1 MKFPASHFSLSGC
14 PIRWLV
20 WAFSWC
26 AALTLAAAQVAA
38 TGTIAG
44 RISHAATG
52 AYLEGAEVSV
62 GGGAPALTDR
72 EGAYTLAGVPAGAQ
86 TVRVYYTGLDVVTQ
100 SVEVRAGQTS
110 DVTLSLGASIQQLAA
125 FTVSSSREGEAAS
138 ITKQRNADNVVNV
151 VSTEAF
157 GAVAD
162 GNIGN
167 FMVRL
172 PGVAGEF
179 ENGEVVGIKI
189 RGTPVEFSALNVDGV
204 RAAGAFS
211 GFNTQGDRGAQ
222 SDQIPAEFI
231 KEVEVTK
238 AATPDQPADWI
249 GGSTNLITK
258 SALDFKENV
267 LTYRVGANYNAF
279 REDLQN
285 FTPNAALTYLT
296 RIGSK
301 RDIGLAL
308 SLSYTDTE
316 APRDRVQTVR
326 NQADGRATQA
336 RSLSNVN
343 QRVRMGGGLKFDY
356 RIGREAS
363 VYLKLQYNYYYFDS
377 PRQVYAASVA
387 GGSRVA
393 DYSRVSR
400 ALIETGT
407 PARDSTNQT
416 AGVAPGYTDSFTEML
431 SSTWLNEATWNVKLG
446 RQYLGEIGGEK
457 RFAGDQKITAKFSY
471 NPSNFASNLRSFDM
485 NLVGNI
491 GMAIDTRA
499 NRSRPVFRQTY
510 GPNIGFGT
518 NPRLYTARLLQQPES
533 SEEDVSNA
541 KLDYTKD
548 FRGLRF
554 PLQLKAGGA
563 WREQHRTLSVAR
575 PNWTFGGPDR
585 IAGTVAA
592 TGVNDDNLAQF
603 LLPTPAHPLFDQRNG
618 TWVDLPGIDFPAVWR
633 TFSERP
639 EWFVPEGTSVTA
651 PPNFSELTEDVKGAY
666 AQGRLQLGRL
676 NVLGGVRFEQT
687 EVEATGRN
695 TDPRNTGVARVTRQ
709 RSYDDYFPSVHL
721 RYPIRQNL
729 TARGSVT
736 TGAARPNMS
745 DLYPTTTVS
754 YNATTG
760 LGTVSQ
766 NAPGLRPQ
774 HSQNYDFSLEY
785 YFEPAG
791 LLSVGYFRKNI
802 TNFLSRTTD
811 EIDFGNDNGFDGQF
825 GGFNLNTT
833 TNGGK
838 AKVEGWEINY
848 NQQLTFLPRPFN
860 GLGIFANYTTLE
872 TVGIYA
878 EGARALSGFVPRTA
892 NAGAS
897 FRWRKLETRI
907 SWRYTSAYLRSY
919 NANVFAQSSF
929 RPVENTDISVKYA
942 FSPRFGVYVD
952 AINIGNNWPQNFTGT
967 DEGRVT
973 FADDYG
979 VRFNIG
985 VTGRF

>member
-1 MKFPASHFSLSGC
+1 MNFSVTCPSGRGSLARWSALLFTWLLS
-14 PIRWLV
+14 V
-20 WAFSWC
+20 AFVC
-26 AALTLAAAQVAA
+26 AQGAA
-38 TGTIAG
+38 TGTISG
-44 RISHAATG
+44 RVSHAATG

-62 GGGAPALTDR
+62 GGGASVLTDR
-72 EGAYTLAGVPAGAQ
+72 EGAYALAGVPAGAQ
-86 TVRVYYTGLDVVTQ
+86 TVRVYYTGLDVATQ
-100 SVEVRAGQTS
+100 AVQVRAGQVTE
-110 DVTLSLGASIQQLAA
+110 VTLSLGAAIHQLAA
-125 FTVSSSREGEAAS
+125 FTVSTSREGEAAS

-151 VSTEAF
+151 VSTDAF

-238 AATPDQPADWI
+238 APTPDQPADSI
-249 GGSTNLITK
+249 GGSTNLVTK
-258 SALDFKENV
+258 SALDFKEDV

-285 FTPNAALTYLT
+285 LTPNAALTWLT
-296 RIGSK
+296 RVGPR

-326 NQADGRATQA
+326 NQPDGRATQA

-387 GGSRVA
+387 GAGRVA

-400 ALIETGT
+400 AQIEAGT

-416 AGVAPGYTDSFTEML
+416 AGVAPGFSDSYTEML

-457 RFAGDQKITAKFSY
+457 RFAGDQKLAAKFSY
-471 NPSNFASNLRSFDM
+471 NPSNFASNLRSFDL

-491 GMAIDTRA
+491 GMAIDTTA

-510 GPNIGFGT
+510 GPTIGLGT
-518 NPRLYTARLLQQPES
+518 DVRRYTARLLQQPES
-533 SEEDVSNA
+533 SEEEVANA
-541 KLDYTKD
+541 KLDYTKE
-548 FRGLRF
+548 FRGWAV

-585 IAGTVAA
+585 VAGTVAA

-603 LLPTPAHPLFDQRNG
+603 LLPGPAHPLFDQRNG

-633 TFSERP
+633 AFSERP

-651 PPNFSELTEDVKGAY
+651 APNFSELTEDVKGAY
-666 AQGRLQLGRL
+666 AQGRVQLGRL

-695 TDPRNTGVARVTRQ
+695 TDPRNAGVTRVTRT
-709 RSYDDYFPSVHL
+709 RRYDDYFPSLHL
-721 RYPIRQNL
+721 RYPLRPNL

-736 TGAARPNMS
+736 TSAARPNMS

-760 LGTVSQ
+760 LGTVAQ

-774 HSQNYDFSLEY
+774 HSQNYDLSLEY

-802 TNFLSRTTD
+802 TSFLSRTTD
-811 EIDFGNDNGFDGQF
+811 EIDFGADNGFDGQF
-825 GGFNLNTT
+825 GGFTLNTT
-833 TNGGK
+833 SNGGK

-848 NQQLTFLPRPFN
+848 NQQLTFLPKPLN
-860 GLGIFANYTTLE
+860 GLGLFANYTSLE
-872 TVGIYA
+872 TVGTYA
-878 EGARALSGFVPRTA
+878 EGARELSGFVPKTA

-897 FRWRKLETRI
+897 FRWRKLEARI

-919 NANVFAQSSF
+919 NANVYAQSSF
-929 RPVENTDISVKYA
+929 RPVENTDISVQYK
-942 FSPRFGVYVD
+942 FSPRFGVYLD

-979 VRFNIG
+979 VRFNVG

>member
-1 MKFPASHFSLSGC
+1 MNYPSARPRSGGLFVRFLL
-14 PIRWLV
+14 IVSGWL
-20 WAFSWC
+20 
-26 AALTLAAAQVAA
+26 ALLGAAAAQGV
-38 TGTIAG
+38 TGTVTG
-44 RISHAATG
+44 RIVNAATG
-52 AYLEGAEVSV
+52 AYLEGAEVAV
-62 GGGAPALTDR
+62 GNALPVLTDR
-72 EGAYTLAGVPAGAQ
+72 EGAFTVSAVAAGTQ
-86 TVRVYYTGLDVVTQ
+86 TMRVYYTGLDAGTQ
-100 SVEVRAGQTS
+100 SVEVRAGQRTEAN
-110 DVTLSLGASIQQLAA
+110 VSLGSSIQQLAA

-179 ENGEVVGIKI
+179 ENGEMVGIKI

-238 AATPDQPADWI
+238 APTPDQPADSI
-249 GGSTNLITK
+249 GGSTNLVTK

-267 LTYRVGANYNAF
+267 LTYRVGVNYNAF

-296 RIGSK
+296 RVGRE

-326 NQADGRATQA
+326 NQPDGRATQA

-343 QRVRMGGGLKFDY
+343 QRIRMGGGLKFDY
-356 RIGREAS
+356 RIGNRAT

-387 GGSRVA
+387 GAGRVA

-400 ALIETGT
+400 AQIEAGT
-407 PARDSTNQT
+407 AARDSANAT
-416 AGVAPGYTDSFTEML
+416 AGVAPGFIDSFTEML

-446 RQYLGEIGGEK
+446 RQYLGEVGGELK
-457 RFAGDQKITAKFSY
+457 FGGDQKLAGKLSY
-471 NPSNFASNLRSFDM
+471 NPSNFASNLRSFDLNM
-485 NLVGNI
+485 TGNI
-491 GMAIDTRA
+491 GMSIDSRA
-499 NRSRPVFRQTY
+499 NRSRPIFRQTY
-510 GPNIGFGT
+510 GQTIGFGT
-518 NPRLYTARLLQQPES
+518 NTRLYTARLLQQPES
-533 SEEDVSNA
+533 SEEDVANA
-541 KLDYTKD
+541 KLDYTKE
-548 FRGLRF
+548 FRGWNL
-554 PLQLKAGGA
+554 PLQFKAGGA
-563 WREQHRTLSVAR
+563 WREQQRTLSVAR

-592 TGVNDDNLAQF
+592 TGINDDNLGQF
-603 LLPTPAHPLFDQRNG
+603 LLPAPAHPLFEQRNG
-618 TWVDLPGIDFPAVWR
+618 VWPDLPAIDFPAVWR
-633 TFSERP
+633 AFGEHP

-651 PPNFSELTEDVKGAY
+651 APNVSEITEAVTGVY
-666 AQGRLQLGRL
+666 AQGRAQVGPL

-687 EVEATGRN
+687 ELEATGRN
-695 TDPRNTGVARVTRQ
+695 TDPRNTGVTRVTRN
-709 RSYDDYFPSVHL
+709 RTYDDYFPSLHL
-721 RYPIRQNL
+721 RYNLRRNL
-729 TARGSVT
+729 TARASVT
-736 TGAARPNMS
+736 TSAARPNMS
-745 DLYPTTTVS
+745 ELYPTTTVS

-760 LGTVSQ
+760 LGTVTQ

-774 HSQNYDFSLEY
+774 HAQNYDATLEY

-791 LLSVGYFRKNI
+791 LVSVGFFRKNI
-802 TNFLSRTTD
+802 SNFLVRAAD
-811 EIDFGNDNGFDGQF
+811 EIEFGPDNGFDGQF

-833 TNGGK
+833 SNAGK
-838 AKVEGWEINY
+838 AKIEGWEANY
-848 NQQLTFLPRPFN
+848 NQQLTFLPKPFN
-860 GLGIFANYTTLE
+860 GLGVFANYTSLT
-872 TVGIYA
+872 TSGVYS
-878 EGARALSGFVPRTA
+878 EGARELAGFVPKTA
-892 NAGAS
+892 NAGIS
-897 FRWRKLETRI
+897 LRWRKFEARL

-929 RPVENTDISVKYA
+929 RPVENTDISLKYS
-942 FSPRFGVYVD
+942 FNRRFGVYLD

-979 VRFNIG
+979 VRFNMGI
-985 VTGRF
+985 TGRF

>member
-1 MKFPASHFSLSGC
+1 MNYSTPRPFSGGLFVRLLLITSG
-14 PIRWLV
+14 WFALLG
-20 WAFSWC
+20 
-26 AALTLAAAQVAA
+26 AAVAQGA
-38 TGTIAG
+38 TGTVTG
-44 RISHAATG
+44 RIVNASTG
-52 AYLEGAEVSV
+52 AYLEGAEVTV
-62 GGGAPALTDR
+62 GNALPVLTDR
-72 EGAYTLAGVPAGAQ
+72 EGAFTVSAVTAGNQTL
-86 TVRVYYTGLDVVTQ
+86 RVYYTGLDAGTQ
-100 SVEVRAGQTS
+100 SVDVRAGQRTEAN
-110 DVTLSLGASIQQLAA
+110 VSLGSSIQQLAA

-179 ENGEVVGIKI
+179 ENGEMVGIKI

-222 SDQIPAEFI
+222 VDQIPSEFI

-238 AATPDQPADWI
+238 APTPDQPADSI
-249 GGSTNLITK
+249 GGSTNLVTK
-258 SALDFKENV
+258 SALDFNENV

-296 RIGSK
+296 RVGRG

-326 NQADGRATQA
+326 NQSDGRATQA

-343 QRVRMGGGLKFDY
+343 QRLRMGGGLKFDY
-356 RIGREAS
+356 RIGNRAS

-387 GGSRVA
+387 GAGRVA

-400 ALIETGT
+400 AQIEEGT
-407 PARDSTNQT
+407 AARDSANAT
-416 AGVAPGYTDSFTEML
+416 AGVAPGFTESFTEML
-431 SSTWLNEATWNVKLG
+431 SATWLNEATWNVKLG
-446 RQYLGEIGGEK
+446 RQYLGEVGGELK
-457 RFAGDQKITAKFSY
+457 FGGDQKLVAKLSY
-471 NPSNFASNLRSFDM
+471 NPSNFASNLRSFDLNM
-485 NLVGNI
+485 AGNI
-491 GMAIDTRA
+491 GMSIDTRA
-499 NRSRPVFRQTY
+499 NRSRPIFRQTY
-510 GPNIGFGT
+510 GQTIGFGT
-518 NPRLYTARLLQQPES
+518 DPRRYTARLLQQPES
-533 SEEDVSNA
+533 SEEDVANA

-548 FRGLRF
+548 FRGWSLPIQF
-554 PLQLKAGGA
+554 KAGGA

-592 TGVNDDNLAQF
+592 TGVNDDNLGQF
-603 LLPTPAHPLFDQRNG
+603 LLSNPAHPLFEQRNG
-618 TWVDLPGIDFPAVWR
+618 VWPDLPGIDFPAVWR
-633 TFSERP
+633 AFGERP

-651 PPNFSELTEDVKGAY
+651 APDVSEITEAVTGVY
-666 AQGRLQLGRL
+666 AQGRAQVGPL

-695 TDPRNTGVARVTRQ
+695 TDPRNPGVTRVTRN
-709 RSYDDYFPSVHL
+709 RTYDDYFPSLHL
-721 RYPIRQNL
+721 RYNLLRNL
-729 TARGSVT
+729 TARASVT
-736 TGAARPNMS
+736 TSAARPNMS
-745 DLYPTTTVS
+745 ELYPTTTVS

-760 LGTVSQ
+760 LGTVTQ

-774 HSQNYDFSLEY
+774 HSQNYDATLEY

-791 LLSVGYFRKNI
+791 LVSVGFFRKNI
-802 TNFLSRTTD
+802 TNFLVRSAD
-811 EIDFGNDNGFDGQF
+811 EIDFGPDNGFDGQF

-833 TNGGK
+833 SNAGK
-838 AKVEGWEINY
+838 AKIEGWEANY
-848 NQQLTFLPRPFN
+848 NQQLTFLPKPFN
-860 GLGIFANYTTLE
+860 GLGVFANYTSLT
-872 TVGIYA
+872 TSGVYR
-878 EGARALSGFVPRTA
+878 EGARELAGFVPKTA
-892 NAGAS
+892 NAGVS
-897 FRWRKLETRI
+897 LRWRKFEARL

-929 RPVENTDISVKYA
+929 RPVENTDISLKYS
-942 FSPRFGVYVD
+942 FNRRFGVYLD

-979 VRFNIG
+979 VRFNMGI
-985 VTGRF
+985 TGRF

>member
-1 MKFPASHFSLSGC
+1 MNYPSARLRSGGLFV
-14 PIRWLV
+14 RFLLVVSGWL
-20 WAFSWC
+20 
-26 AALTLAAAQVAA
+26 ALLGAAAAQGA
-38 TGTIAG
+38 TGTVTG
-44 RISHAATG
+44 RVVNAATG
-52 AYLEGAEVSV
+52 AYLEGAEVAV
-62 GGGAPALTDR
+62 GNALPVLTDR
-72 EGAYTLAGVPAGAQ
+72 EGAFTVSAVAAGTQ
-86 TVRVYYTGLDVVTQ
+86 TMRVYYTGLDAGTQ
-100 SVEVRAGQTS
+100 SVAVRGGQRTEAN
-110 DVTLSLGASIQQLAA
+110 VSLGSSIQQLAA

-179 ENGEVVGIKI
+179 ENGEMVGIKI
-189 RGTPVEFSALNVDGV
+189 RGTPVELSALNVDGV

-238 AATPDQPADWI
+238 APTPDQPADSI
-249 GGSTNLITK
+249 GGSTNLVTK
-258 SALDFKENV
+258 SALDFKETV

-296 RIGSK
+296 RVGRE

-326 NQADGRATQA
+326 NQPDGRATQA

-356 RIGREAS
+356 RIGNRAS
-363 VYLKLQYNYYYFDS
+363 VYVKLQYNYYYFDS

-387 GGSRVA
+387 GAGRVA

-400 ALIETGT
+400 AQIEAGT
-407 PARDSTNQT
+407 AARDSANAT
-416 AGVAPGYTDSFTEML
+416 AGVAPGFTDSFTEML

-446 RQYLGEIGGEK
+446 RQYLGEVGGELK
-457 RFAGDQKITAKFSY
+457 FGGDQKLAGKLSY
-471 NPSNFASNLRSFDM
+471 NPSNFASNLRSFDLNM
-485 NLVGNI
+485 TGNI
-491 GMAIDTRA
+491 GMSIDSRA
-499 NRSRPVFRQTY
+499 NRSRPIFRQTY
-510 GPNIGFGT
+510 GQTIGFGT
-518 NPRLYTARLLQQPES
+518 NTRLYTARLLQQPES
-533 SEEDVSNA
+533 SEEDVANA
-541 KLDYTKD
+541 KLDYTKE
-548 FRGLRF
+548 FRGWNL
-554 PLQLKAGGA
+554 PLQFKAGGA
-563 WREQHRTLSVAR
+563 WREQQRTLSVAR

-592 TGVNDDNLAQF
+592 TGINDDNLGRF
-603 LLPTPAHPLFDQRNG
+603 LLPAPAHPLFEQRNG
-618 TWVDLPGIDFPAVWR
+618 VWPDLPAIDFPAVWR
-633 TFSERP
+633 AFGEHP

-651 PPNFSELTEDVKGAY
+651 APNDSEITEAVTGVY
-666 AQGRLQLGRL
+666 AQGRAQVGPL

-695 TDPRNTGVARVTRQ
+695 TDQRNTGVTRVTRN
-709 RSYDDYFPSVHL
+709 RTYDDYFPSLHL
-721 RYPIRQNL
+721 RYNLRRNL
-729 TARGSVT
+729 TARASVT
-736 TGAARPNMS
+736 TSAARPNMS
-745 DLYPTTTVS
+745 ELYPTTTVS

-760 LGTVSQ
+760 LGTVTQ

-774 HSQNYDFSLEY
+774 HTQNYDATLEY

-791 LLSVGYFRKNI
+791 LVSVGFFRKNI
-802 TNFLSRTTD
+802 SNFLVRVAD
-811 EIDFGNDNGFDGQF
+811 EIDFGPDNGFDGQF
-825 GGFNLNTT
+825 AGFNLNTT
-833 TNGGK
+833 SNAGK
-838 AKVEGWEINY
+838 AKIEGWEANY
-848 NQQLTFLPRPFN
+848 NQQLTFLPKPFN
-860 GLGIFANYTTLE
+860 GLGVFANYTSLT
-872 TVGIYA
+872 TSGVYA
-878 EGARALSGFVPRTA
+878 EGARELAGFVPKTA
-892 NAGAS
+892 NAGVS
-897 FRWRKLETRI
+897 LRWRKFEARL

-929 RPVENTDISVKYA
+929 RPVENTDISLKYS
-942 FSPRFGVYVD
+942 FNRRFGVYLD
-952 AINIGNNWPQNFTGT
+952 AINVGNNWPQNFTGT

-979 VRFNIG
+979 VRFNMGI
-985 VTGRF
+985 TGRF

>member
-1 MKFPASHFSLSGC
+1 MNYPSARPRSGGLFVRFLL
-14 PIRWLV
+14 IVSGWL
-20 WAFSWC
+20 
-26 AALTLAAAQVAA
+26 ALLGAAAAQGA
-38 TGTIAG
+38 TGTVTG
-44 RISHAATG
+44 RIVNAATG
-52 AYLEGAEVSV
+52 AYLEGAEVAV
-62 GGGAPALTDR
+62 GNAMPVLTDR
-72 EGAYTLAGVPAGAQ
+72 EGAFTVSAVAAGTQ
-86 TVRVYYTGLDVVTQ
+86 TMRVYYTGLDAGTQ
-100 SVEVRAGQTS
+100 SVEVRAGQRTEAN
-110 DVTLSLGASIQQLAA
+110 VSLGSSIQQLAA

-179 ENGEVVGIKI
+179 ENGEMVGIKI

-238 AATPDQPADWI
+238 APTPDQPADSI
-249 GGSTNLITK
+249 GGSTNLVTK

-267 LTYRVGANYNAF
+267 LTYRVGVNYNAF

-296 RIGSK
+296 RVGRE

-356 RIGREAS
+356 RLGQRAS

-387 GGSRVA
+387 GAGRVA

-400 ALIETGT
+400 AQIEAGT
-407 PARDSTNQT
+407 AARDSANAT
-416 AGVAPGYTDSFTEML
+416 AGVAPGFTDSFTEML

-446 RQYLGEIGGEK
+446 RQYLGEVGGELK
-457 RFAGDQKITAKFSY
+457 FGGDQKLAGKLSY

-485 NLVGNI
+485 NMTGNI
-491 GMAIDTRA
+491 GMSIDTQA
-499 NRSRPVFRQTY
+499 NRSRPIFRQTY
-510 GPNIGFGT
+510 GQTIGFGT
-518 NPRLYTARLLQQPES
+518 NSRLYTARLLQQPES
-533 SEEDVSNA
+533 SEEDVANA
-541 KLDYTKD
+541 KLDYTKE
-548 FRGLRF
+548 FRGWNL
-554 PLQLKAGGA
+554 PLQFKAGGA
-563 WREQHRTLSVAR
+563 WREQHRTLSLER

-592 TGVNDDNLAQF
+592 TGINDDNLGQF
-603 LLPTPAHPLFDQRNG
+603 LLPAPAHPLFEQRNG
-618 TWVDLPGIDFPAVWR
+618 VWPDLPAIDFPAVWR
-633 TFSERP
+633 AFGEHP

-651 PPNFSELTEDVKGAY
+651 APNVSEITEAVTGVY
-666 AQGRLQLGRL
+666 AQGRAQVGPL

-687 EVEATGRN
+687 EVDATGRS
-695 TDPRNTGVARVTRQ
+695 TDPRNTGVTRVTRK
-709 RSYDDYFPSVHL
+709 RTYDDYFPSLHL
-721 RYPIRQNL
+721 RYNLRRNL
-729 TARGSVT
+729 TARASVT
-736 TGAARPNMS
+736 TSAARPNMS
-745 DLYPTTTVS
+745 ELYPTTTVS

-760 LGTVSQ
+760 LGTVTQ

-774 HSQNYDFSLEY
+774 HAQNYDATLEY

-791 LLSVGYFRKNI
+791 LISVGFFRKNI
-802 TNFLSRTTD
+802 SNFLVRAAD
-811 EIDFGNDNGFDGQF
+811 EIEFGPDNGFDGQF

-833 TNGGK
+833 SNAGK
-838 AKVEGWEINY
+838 AKIEGWEANY
-848 NQQLTFLPRPFN
+848 NQQLTFLPKPFN
-860 GLGIFANYTTLE
+860 GLGVFANYTSLT
-872 TVGIYA
+872 TSGVYS
-878 EGARALSGFVPRTA
+878 EGARELAGFVPKTA
-892 NAGAS
+892 NAGVS
-897 FRWRKLETRI
+897 LRWRKFEARL

-929 RPVENTDISVKYA
+929 RPVENTDISLKYS
-942 FSPRFGVYVD
+942 FNRRFGVYLD

-979 VRFNIG
+979 VRFNMGI
-985 VTGRF
+985 TGRF

>member
-1 MKFPASHFSLSGC
+1 MSRLLLVVITTLSG
-14 PIRWLV
+14 LV
-20 WAFSWC
+20 LSGF
-26 AALTLAAAQVAA
+26 AQVAA
-38 TGTIAG
+38 SGTISG
-44 RISHAATG
+44 RISNAATG

-62 GGGAPALTDR
+62 GNGAPALTNR
-72 EGAYTLAGVPAGAQ
+72 EGAYTLIGVPVGPQ
-86 TVRVYYTGLDVVTQ
+86 TVRIYYTGLDVATQ
-100 SVEVRAGQTS
+100 PVQVQPGQTA
-110 DVTLSLGASIQQLAA
+110 DVSLSLGSSIQQLAA

-238 AATPDQPADWI
+238 ASTPDQPADSI
-249 GGSTNLITK
+249 GGSTNLVTK
-258 SALDFKENV
+258 SALDFKESL
-267 LTYRVGANYNAF
+267 LTYRVGANYNTF
-279 REDLQN
+279 RDDLQN

-296 RIGSK
+296 RIGRD

-343 QRVRMGGGLKFDY
+343 QRVRMGGGLKFDH
-356 RIGREAS
+356 RLGPDTS

-387 GGSRVA
+387 GAGRVA

-400 ALIETGT
+400 AQIEAGT
-407 PARDSTNQT
+407 PARDAANAT
-416 AGVAPGYTDSFTEML
+416 AGVAPGYTDSFTEMV

-457 RFAGDQKITAKFSY
+457 KFAGDQKLAAKFSY
-471 NPSNFASNLRSFDM
+471 NPSNFASNLRSFDL

-491 GMAIDTRA
+491 GMTIDTTA

-510 GPNIGFGT
+510 GPTIGMGT
-518 NPRLYTARLLQQPES
+518 DPRLYTARLLQQPER
-533 SEEDVSNA
+533 SEEEVING
-541 KLDYTKD
+541 KLDYTKE
-548 FRGLRF
+548 FRGWNLPFRF
-554 PLQLKAGGA
+554 QAGGA

-585 IAGTVAA
+585 ISGTIAA

-603 LLPTPAHPLFDQRNG
+603 LTSTPAHPLFDQRNG
-618 TWVDLPGIDFPAVWR
+618 TWVDLPGVDFPTVWR
-633 TFSERP
+633 TFSEHP

-651 PPNFSELTEDVKGAY
+651 PPNFSDLTEAVTGAY
-666 AQGRLQLGRL
+666 AQGRVQLGQL
-676 NVLGGVRFEQT
+676 NVLGGVRFEAT

-695 TDPRNTGVARVTRQ
+695 TDPRNTGVTQVTRT
-709 RSYDDYFPSVHL
+709 RSYNDYFPSLHL
-721 RYPIRQNL
+721 RYALARNL

-736 TGAARPNMS
+736 TNAARPNMT

-760 LGTVSQ
+760 LGTVTQ

-774 HSQNYDFSLEY
+774 QSENYDLSLEY

-791 LLSVGYFRKNI
+791 LFSVGYFRKNI
-802 TNFLSRTTD
+802 KNFLSRTSD
-811 EIDFGNDNGFDGQF
+811 EIDFGSDNGFDGQF
-825 GGFNLNTT
+825 GGFTLNTT
-833 TNGGK
+833 TNGGE
-838 AKVEGWEINY
+838 AQVEGWEINY
-848 NQQLTFLPRPFN
+848 NQQLTFLPKPFN
-860 GLGIFANYTTLE
+860 GLGVFANYTSLE
-872 TVGIYA
+872 TSGTYA
-878 EGARALSGFVPRTA
+878 EGARELAGFVPKTA

-907 SWRYTSAYLRSY
+907 SWRYTSAQLRSY

-929 RPVENTDISVKYA
+929 RPVEVTDISIKYS
-942 FSPRFGVYVD
+942 FNPRFGVYLD
-952 AINIGNNWPQNFTGT
+952 AINIGNNWPQNYTGV

-979 VRFNIG
+979 VRFNLG